1 VVTRAEGT
9 EKRCSERQTSLDDRG
24 SPGNATSA
32 ARGLRRRVSRNGCAD
47 GPASGSD
54 FNRIADGRRD
64 CRKFWGL
71 RATRAFSG
79 LPLTWGE
86 SVAWMLRLVK
96 IGTEGEGRSRDVMEI
111 ERPDDLADIAD
122 LGLTLSESKRLLA
135 TLQQEIVAAQVR
147 NHAARRPTCSRCGGG
162 CRVKDY
168 QDHVVAT
175 LFGKVTI
182 RFPAFAVRCVAGG
195 SLASTG
201 HRIAG
206 RHRNWIGYRRISPPS

>member
-1 VVTRAEGT
+1 LTFRFHLAHGAM
-9 EKRCSERQTSLDDRG
+9 RCRITVQCNGPRG
-24 SPGNATSA
+24 RSQ
-32 ARGLRRRVSRNGCAD
+32 
-47 GPASGSD
+47 
-54 FNRIADGRRD
+54 D

-71 RATRAFSG
+71 RARRAFSG
-79 LPLTWGE
+79 LSLTWGE
-86 SVAWMLRLVK
+86 SVAWVLRLVK

-111 ERPDDLADIAD
+111 ERPDDIAD
-122 LGLTLSESKRLLA
+122 LGLTLSETKRLLA

-147 NHAARRPTCSRCGGG
+147 DHAVRRPTCSRCGGG

-168 QDHVVAT
+168 RTMSWPRFSARSRY
-175 LFGKVTI
+175 G
-182 RFPAFAVRCVAGG
+182 FPAFAVRHVAGA